1 MQANLFARLSI
12 KSKQIALLV
21 LTSSVAFLLAAT
33 GFGLYELFTME
44 ADMESELADLALD
57 IGRANSGPLLF
68 SDPEKAEANLHR
80 YLRDHRAVV
89 TACIYDSREQ
99 KPFATYPATNSVPPQ
114 FPASLTANAGP
125 RSSFQFFAD
134 KLEVFS
140 LVVAGADNGGEATV
154 VPIYLCSSLD
164 PLYARLEHYCEI
176 VVLVFAGSM
185 AVVLLISSR
194 LQRLVSGPI
203 LHLLDTTKSFGA
215 TKDYAIRAT
224 KSSND
229 ELGALIDSFNAML
242 DLVQERD
249 VALQKARDE
258 LEKRV
263 EERTLALRQEIGARM
278 ESEKALQQQLTRI
291 SLLNHITHAISERQN
306 LQSVNYIV
314 LDQLENHLPVDFGAV
329 LLFDA
334 REDRLTCAA
343 ARTRTDGGVNFPN
356 DLVPGSTFNPDEL
369 GLRDC
374 VRGRTVYLGSQPGET
389 AMRPIA
395 QAGFRFAVASP
406 LVEQSN
412 ALGILVCARANQ
424 EFSAGE
430 CEFLRMLSEQVALAA
445 HQAALYTQ
453 LQKAYNDLRQTQQSV
468 IEQERLRALGS
479 MASGIAHDINNALS
493 PVVVYSEMLLRDDHG
508 QSPENVKRFLQNIK
522 TSGEDIAHIVS
533 RMREFYRRREQDEM
547 VFACN
552 LNDLAIQVADL
563 TRPRWRDIPLA
574 HGSVVEVK
582 TELEPSLPDI
592 AGNASELREAITN
605 LVLNSVDAMPS
616 GGRILLRTAT
626 VLREP
631 FKGESG
637 APSQLMIEVRDTGI
651 GMDEET
657 RRRCLE
663 PFFTTKGKRGT
674 GLGLAMVYGVAERH
688 EARIEIESAPGK
700 GTSVKMFFPVA
711 RIAPARPGVP
721 GPLRIQARRLRILC
735 VDDEPMLRMMLKEL
749 LELEGHDVELADNGE
764 TGAAAFMEARAK
776 SPFDVVITDLGM
788 PHIDGRQLAIIL
800 KKAAPET
807 PVIMLTGWGTMM
819 KSDGDLPAQVDWV
832 LSKPPLIDELRE
844 ALRQVM
850 QRAVSTSQ
858 GDRKPS

>member
-1 MQANLFARLSI
+1 MQATLFGRLSI
-12 KSKQIALLV
+12 KSKQIVLLV

-44 ADMESELADLALD
+44 ADMEGEMADLALD
-57 IGRANSGPLLF
+57 IGRNNSSALIFNIPT
-68 SDPEKAEANLHR
+68 DAEASLQR
-80 YLRDHRAVV
+80 YLRDHKAVV
-89 TACIYDSREQ
+89 AACIYDSLEK
-99 KPFATYPATNSVPPQ
+99 KPFATYPTANFAPPP
-114 FPASLTANAGP
+114 FPANLAASAGA
-125 RSSFQFFAD
+125 RGSYQFFAN

-140 LVVAGADNGGEATV
+140 LVVASADNGGEATV
-154 VPIYLCSSLD
+154 VPIYLRSSLD
-164 PLYARLEHYCEI
+164 PLYARLEHYSEI

-194 LQRLVSGPI
+194 LQRLVSEPI
-203 LHLLDTTKSFGA
+203 LHLLHTTKSFGA

-224 KSSND
+224 KTSND

-263 EERTLALRQEIGARM
+263 GERTLALRQEIGARM
-278 ESEKALQQQLTRI
+278 ESERALQQQLTRI
-291 SLLNHITHAISERQN
+291 SLLNQITHAISERQN
-306 LQSVNYIV
+306 LQSLNYIV
-314 LDQLENHLPVDFGAV
+314 LEQLENHLPVDFGAV

-343 ARTRTDGGVNFPN
+343 ARTRAGGVNFPSA
-356 DLVPGSTFNPDEL
+356 LIPGATFNPDEL

-374 VRGRTVYLGSQPGET
+374 ARGRAVYLGNQPDET
-389 AMRPIA
+389 ALRPIA
-395 QAGFRFAVASP
+395 RAGFRFAVASP
-406 LVEQSN
+406 LVEQGN
-412 ALGILVCARANQ
+412 ALGILICARANQ
-424 EFSAGE
+424 EFSPGE
-430 CEFLRMLSEQVALAA
+430 REFLRMLSEQVALAA

-493 PVVVYSEMLLRDDHG
+493 PVVVYSEVLLRDDHG

-533 RMREFYRRREQDEM
+533 RMREFYRRREQDET

-552 LNDLAIQVADL
+552 LNELASQVVDL

-605 LVLNSVDAMPS
+605 LVLNAVDAMPS
-616 GGRILLRTAT
+616 GGKILLRTAT
-626 VLREP
+626 VLL
-631 FKGESG
+631 ESSQGG

-688 EARIEIESAPGK
+688 EARIEIESAPGQ
-700 GTSVKMFFPVA
+700 GTSAKMFFPVA

-721 GPLRIQARRLRILC
+721 DRWRDQAKRLRILC
-735 VDDEPMLRMMLKEL
+735 VDDEPMLRMILKEL
-749 LELEGHDVELADNGE
+749 LELDGHDVELADNGE

-776 SPFDVVITDLGM
+776 NPFDVVITDLGM

-819 KSDGDLPAQVDWV
+819 KADGDLPAHVDWV

-844 ALRQVM
+844 ALRQVT
-850 QRAVSTSQ
+850 QRAVSSSQ
-858 GDRKPS
+858 REGKPS